1 MIAAIRSST
10 LLGARGYPVTVE
22 VHVGRGL
29 PAFTMLGLPD
39 EACREA
45 RDRVRAAVLSSG
57 LAWPDAKVTVNL
69 APPRHRKTG
78 SGLDLAI
85 AVGVLVA
92 TEQVPVDSVTDLA
105 FVGELGLD
113 GAVRDIPGVAP
124 MVGVLPTDDWVV
136 PPGGVTEAAVAA
148 SGRVRSAA
156 TLRDLVE
163 ALAGRTGWPIPS
175 RPVTAEP
182 TAEAVPDLADVRGQP
197 LARLALEVA
206 AAGGHHLLLVGSPG
220 AGKTMLARRLPGL
233 LPDLDPEVALE
244 ATMVHSAAGVSLP
257 PGGLVRRAPFRSP
270 HHTSSAGSLVG
281 GGSHHLRPGE
291 ASLAHGGVLFL
302 DEMGQFAPAV
312 LDSLR
317 EALETG
323 QVTVGRVNHHVT
335 MPARFQLVGA
345 TNPCPCGE
353 GGSPGSCECD
363 ERSRQR
369 YLGRLSG
376 PLLDRFDLRV
386 AVSRPEIDDL
396 VDGDPGEPSA
406 VVADRVARTRRR
418 SLERSGM
425 LNARLDGADLDRW
438 APLDPAAATLL
449 RREMEAGRL
458 TGRGYH
464 RLRRTARTLADLAAP
479 DGVDPPGTIDE
490 QHVAVALSMR
500 AVLRRSPLA
509 GAR

>member
-92 TEQVPVDSVTDLA
+92 TEQLGPDAATGLA

-113 GAVRDIPGVAP
+113 GAIRDIPGVAP

-136 PPGGVTEAAVAA
+136 PPGGVTEAGVAA
-148 SGRVRSAA
+148 SGRIRTAA

-163 ALAGRTGWPIPS
+163 ALAGRAGWPTP
-175 RPVTAEP
+175 PTPTAP
-182 TAEAVPDLADVRGQP
+182 APRAEAVPDLADVRGQP

-233 LPDLDPEVALE
+233 LPELDPEAALE
-244 ATMVHSAAGVSLP
+244 VTMVHSAAGIALP
-257 PGGLVRRAPFRSP
+257 PGGLIRRAPFRSP

-291 ASLAHGGVLFL
+291 ASLATGGVLFL

-312 LDSLR
+312 LDTLR
-317 EALETG
+317 EALESG
-323 QVTVGRVNHHVT
+323 QVSVGRVNHHVT

-386 AVSRPEIDDL
+386 AVSRPEVGDL
-396 VDGDPGEPSA
+396 VDGEAGEPSA
-406 VVADRVARTRRR
+406 VVAARVAAVRRR
-418 SLERSGM
+418 SLARSGM
-425 LNARLDGADLDRW
+425 LNAHLDGADLDRW
-438 APLDPAAATLL
+438 APLEPPAAAIL
-449 RREMEAGRL
+449 RREMESGRL

-464 RLRRTARTLADLAAP
+464 RLRRTARTLCDLAAP
-479 DGVDPPGTIDE
+479 EAADSPETVGE
-490 QHVAVALSMR
+490 EHVLTALSMR
-500 AVLRRSPLA
+500 AVLRRSTTA
-509 GAR
+509 AIR

>member
-1 MIAAIRSST
+1 MIAAVRSST

-29 PAFTMLGLPD
+29 PTFTMLGLPD

-92 TEQVPVDSVTDLA
+92 TEQISADAVAGLA

-113 GAVRDIPGVAP
+113 GAIRDIPGVAP

-136 PPGGVTEAAVAA
+136 PPGGVTEASVAS
-148 SGRVRSAA
+148 SGRIRTAES
-156 TLRDLVE
+156 LRDIVE
-163 ALAGRTGWPIPS
+163 VLAGRAGWPAHTEPA
-175 RPVTAEP
+175 PVEQSVDT
-182 TAEAVPDLADVRGQP
+182 VPDLADVRGQP

-257 PGGLVRRAPFRSP
+257 SGGLIRRAPFRSP

-291 ASLAHGGVLFL
+291 ASLAHGGVLFM

-312 LDSLR
+312 LDTLR
-317 EALETG
+317 EALESG

-335 MPARFQLVGA
+335 MPARFQLVAA

-386 AVSRPEIDDL
+386 AVSRPEIGDL
-396 VDGDPGEPSA
+396 VDGAPGEPSA
-406 VVADRVARTRRR
+406 VVAARVARVRER
-418 SLERSGM
+418 SRARSGM
-425 LNARLDGADLDRW
+425 LNARLEGADLDRW
-438 APLDPAAATLL
+438 APLDAPAAAIL

-464 RLRRTARTLADLAAP
+464 RLRRTARTLADLAAL
-479 DGVDPPGTIDE
+479 DDDSAADTIGE
-490 QHVAVALSMR
+490 EHVVVALSMR
-500 AVLRRSPLA
+500 AVLRRSPLS